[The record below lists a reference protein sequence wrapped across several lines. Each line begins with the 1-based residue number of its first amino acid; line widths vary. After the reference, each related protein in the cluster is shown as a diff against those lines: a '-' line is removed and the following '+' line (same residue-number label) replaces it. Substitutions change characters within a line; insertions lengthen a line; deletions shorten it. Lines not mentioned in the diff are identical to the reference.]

1 MEVLANTVTE
11 RNKRMLYDLTAKFA
25 HKDWAAVNRKN
36 GRHNRKDNC
45 GRAIHKPYSMG
56 YETEEALSMYHL
68 ALQDDLTL
76 EQIGNI
82 KAYLMLQRQ
91 LGNIE

>member
-1 MEVLANTVTE
+1 MEVLANTATK
-11 RNKRMLYDLTAKFA
+11 RNKEMLYELTARFSL
-25 HKDWAAVNRKN
+25 KDWAAANKN
-36 GRHNRKDNC
+36 NKGRSSR
-45 GRAIHKPYSMG
+45 PYSLG
-56 YETEEALSMYHL
+56 YETEEALNMYHL

>member
-1 MEVLANTVTE
+1 MESVVNTVTE
-11 RNKRMLYDLTAKFA
+11 RNRKMLYDLVAKFSL
-25 HKDWAAVNRKN
+25 KDWAAVNMKN
-36 GRHNRKDNC
+36 GKPKSTNS
-45 GRAIHKPYSMG
+45 KPYCLG
-56 YETEEALSMYHL
+56 YNAEEAHEYYCL

-76 EQIGNI
+76 EQVGNI